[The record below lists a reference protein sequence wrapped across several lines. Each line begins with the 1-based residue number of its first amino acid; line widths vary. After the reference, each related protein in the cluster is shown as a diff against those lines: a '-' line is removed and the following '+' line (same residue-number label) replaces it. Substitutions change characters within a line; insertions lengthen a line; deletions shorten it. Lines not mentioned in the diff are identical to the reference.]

1 MPLLTELGIFIGSVL
16 YKYAA
21 PTALLFCRR
30 RGGGRFGARD
40 GRVYFHVAGS
50 GPGDEF
56 RGK

>member
-1 MPLLTELGIFIGSVL
+1 MSLLTKLGIFIGSVF

-30 RGGGRFGARD
+30 RGGGRFGARH
-40 GRVYFHVAGS
+40 GRVFFHVAGG
-50 GPGDEF
+50 GPGGEF

>member
-1 MPLLTELGIFIGSVL
+1 MPLLTELGIFIGSVF

-30 RGGGRFGARD
+30 RGGGRFGAFH
-40 GRVYFHVAGS
+40 GRVFFHVAGS
-50 GPGDEF
+50 DPSGEF